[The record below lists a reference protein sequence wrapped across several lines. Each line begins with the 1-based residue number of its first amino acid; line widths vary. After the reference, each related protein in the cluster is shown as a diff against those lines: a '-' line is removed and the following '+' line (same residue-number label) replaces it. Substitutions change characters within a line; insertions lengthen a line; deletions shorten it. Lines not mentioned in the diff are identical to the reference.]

1 LFSEVTIL
9 MRLVANLIFGI
20 LTVSLHTVKII
31 TTTNYVAM
39 FYNWSYLFY
48 NALLLFTL
56 LTEFITDAY

>member
-1 LFSEVTIL
+1 